1 MDAASLDAEPE
12 TQDQEYQSVSTDSEK
27 HSAKRQRSTFEE
39 MAARRVQDL
48 EKLKKT
54 VTDGWTEKRKE
65 NHTRAIDDLVS
76 KVSKDTEKRN
86 KQAASKSIPKSSV
99 LAQRAAPMKEDH
111 SRRLIYARA
120 AMDYEFEKCINAAG
134 SKWRMEM
141 EERRDKQLFQSCCFG
156 QS

>member
-99 LAQRAAPMKEDH
+99 LAQRAAPMKE
-111 SRRLIYARA
+111 SR
-120 AMDYEFEKCINAAG
+120 FSNAVSPNIRKAV
-134 SKWRMEM
+134 SQTKT
-141 EERRDKQLFQSCCFG
+141 LSAPFHVSIFFQETLPHPFPC
-156 QS
+156 